1 MLNKIKKSEFI
12 ANSLILISGTFL
24 AQLIPIFLQPFLRRV
39 FTPKEFGYFA
49 IYTTIVGVLI
59 SLSNLKYENAI
70 VVAKE
75 DETANDLLKG
85 GVVISFF
92 FSLFI
97 LILMLLFNS
106 AWTSFFQIS
115 PLAQKIFWLIPLSV
129 FTLSSY
135 QCMNFWFIR
144 FKKFKTSSTNKL
156 IRRSSEGVGQIFF
169 GFFKKSKPII
179 SNSNGLIIGGVIG
192 ETSNF
197 IFGLWQCKKD
207 GINWTSYNFSNIKN
221 ALKKHR
227 DFPFFNALPSFL
239 NTFSLMFPVIIVSF
253 LFGKET
259 TGQFDLSR
267 VVLALPLALI
277 SVSVSQVYFQKISE
291 QVNKK
296 QKIFKE
302 YKKMLILL
310 SSLSLPGA
318 IIGYFLCEPMF
329 VLFFGDNWETAI
341 KITQILIFSYA
352 IKFIVSPLSMSII
365 ALEKLRWS
373 ALWQFSYF
381 ALIIGLF
388 FLKGKSIEEFFIT
401 YAFLEILIYLVYF
414 IITTYLIISYE
425 KKLETNEKF

>member
-1 MLNKIKKSEFI
+1 
-12 ANSLILISGTFL
+12 
-24 AQLIPIFLQPFLRRV
+24 
-39 FTPKEFGYFA
+39 
-49 IYTTIVGVLI
+49 
-59 SLSNLKYENAI
+59 
-70 VVAKE
+70 
-75 DETANDLLKG
+75 
-85 GVVISFF
+85 
-92 FSLFI
+92 
-97 LILMLLFNS
+97 
-106 AWTSFFQIS
+106 
-115 PLAQKIFWLIPLSV
+115 
-129 FTLSSY
+129 
-135 QCMNFWFIR
+135 
-144 FKKFKTSSTNKL
+144 
-156 IRRSSEGVGQIFF
+156 
-169 GFFKKSKPII
+169 
-179 SNSNGLIIGGVIG
+179 
-192 ETSNF
+192 
-197 IFGLWQCKKD
+197 
-207 GINWTSYNFSNIKN
+207 
-221 ALKKHR
+221 
-227 DFPFFNALPSFL
+227 
-239 NTFSLMFPVIIVSF
+239 MFPVIIVSF